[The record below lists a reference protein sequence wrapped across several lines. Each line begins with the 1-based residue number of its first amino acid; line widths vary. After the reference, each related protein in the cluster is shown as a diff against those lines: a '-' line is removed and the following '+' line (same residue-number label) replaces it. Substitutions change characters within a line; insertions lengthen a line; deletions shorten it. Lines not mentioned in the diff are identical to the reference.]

1 MTRFTAKD
9 PDFEKTVRAS
19 FARQGIMGH
28 IGAEID
34 EVRPGYCAIRLPFSD
49 DLSQQ
54 HGFFHGGVVSTIAD
68 SAGGYAAFSLMEPG
82 NGILTVEF
90 KINLTAPADGD
101 LLIARG
107 WVVRPGWTLSVS
119 RAEVSVLK
127 GGKETVCAVMQ
138 QTLMRIVGRAGVSG

>member
-1 MTRFTAKD
+1 MADFTAKD

-34 EVRPGYCAIRLPFSD
+34 EVRLGFCTVRLPYSD

-68 SAGGYAAFSLMEPG
+68 TAGGYAAFTLMAPG
-82 NGILTVEF
+82 DGILTVEF
-90 KINLTAPADGD
+90 KINLIAPADGD

-107 WVVRPGWTLSVS
+107 QVVRCGRTLTVS
-119 RAEVSVLK
+119 RAEVAVRK
-127 GGKETVCAVMQ
+127 DGRETPCAVMQ
-138 QTLMRIVGRAGVSG
+138 QTLMCIVGRAEVSG